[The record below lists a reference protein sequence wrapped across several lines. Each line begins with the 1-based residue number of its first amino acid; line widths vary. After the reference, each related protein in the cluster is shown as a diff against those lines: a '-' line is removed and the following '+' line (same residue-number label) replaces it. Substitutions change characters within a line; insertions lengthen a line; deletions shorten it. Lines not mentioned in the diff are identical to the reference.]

1 MAVLSGKS
9 IGVGIGVRFM
19 NSNEDL
25 AKKIIDDINALKSNL
40 DAKKVKYFRVDRLK
54 NIVDRLI
61 QYSDSC
67 TECTDFL
74 NTFEMDM
81 MHNLKPDDIQRSR
94 TYLKNFNK
102 IVSHLCKKHKLV
114 TPGYYVGIYFS
125 LGMSTG
131 MAIGMS
137 IGAAININ
145 TMSAG
150 MSIGMSF
157 GMSLGILIGSLMDSD
172 AKKKGIII

>member
-9 IGVGIGVRFM
+9 VGVGIGGRFM

-25 AKKIIDDINALKSNL
+25 AKKLVDDINAVKSNL
-40 DAKKVKYFRVDRLK
+40 DAKKVKFFRVDRLK
-54 NIVDRLI
+54 NIVDRLN

-74 NTFEMDM
+74 NTFETDM
-81 MHNLKPDDIQRSR
+81 MNNLKPDDIQRSR

-114 TPGYYVGIYFS
+114 TPSYYVGLYLS
-125 LGMSTG
+125 LGMSVG
-131 MAIGMS
+131 MTIGMS
-137 IGAAININ
+137 IGIAISSN
-145 TMSAG
+145 TMSVG
-150 MSIGMSF
+150 MSLGMSLGMSF
-157 GMSLGILIGSLMDSD
+157 GILIGSLMDAD
-172 AKKKGIII
+172 AKKKGIVI